1 MPEHLVREE
10 LRSGRLVE
18 LRLDAWGSV
27 APRRSLVLVWRRQA
41 VLGPVAEWAQ
51 HHLSELCKKAVDP
64 GAPSRRVIP
73 VITPDAVFR
82 GARAITLLTMKTQV
96 AIRPAPPTAGLPA
109 PQTAAGLRSVE
120 SIHRSTTF
128 HWVGDGFHVSTYF
141 PSAGLPAERVSPF
154 VLMDYG
160 PPKEFTPLGRGKRG
174 VGWHPHRG
182 FETVTLAW
190 EGAVAH
196 RDNAGHAGV
205 IGPGDVQ
212 WMTAGRGIFHEEYHE
227 DRFTRAGG
235 RMHMMQLW
243 VNLPR
248 KDKMAAPGYQP
259 ITTADIPRVALDGG
273 EVRVIAGAYEEARGP
288 AHTFTPITM
297 LDVRLGAGGRLP
309 LALPATHNALAVV
322 AKGRV
327 RAGGESARAGEL
339 ILFANDG
346 ERLELTADQEG
357 DEESHVVLL
366 AGAPLDEPI
375 VQYGPFVMNTVDEI
389 RQAIADVQTGKFGP
403 VPA

>member
-1 MPEHLVREE
+1 MQNQPKVRHPDQDK
-10 LRSGRLVE
+10 SGV
-18 LRLDAWGSV
+18 
-27 APRRSLVLVWRRQA
+27 
-41 VLGPVAEWAQ
+41 
-51 HHLSELCKKAVDP
+51 
-64 GAPSRRVIP
+64 
-73 VITPDAVFR
+73 R
-82 GARAITLLTMKTQV
+82 G
-96 AIRPAPPTAGLPA
+96 
-109 PQTAAGLRSVE
+109 VE

-128 HWVGDGFHVSTYF
+128 HWVGDGFQVSTYF
-141 PSAGLPAERVSPF
+141 PSRGLTAERVSPF

-160 PPKEFTPLGRGKRG
+160 PPKEFEPLAHGKRG

-227 DRFTRAGG
+227 DEFTRGGG

-248 KDKMAAPGYQP
+248 KDKLAAPAYQP
-259 ITTADIPRVALDGG
+259 ITSTDIPRVNLPNAG
-273 EVRVIAGAYEEARGP
+273 EVRVIAGAFGGIRGP

-297 LDVRLGAGGRLP
+297 LDVRLKKGGRLDFE
-309 LALPATHNALAVV
+309 LPSTHNALAVITE
-322 AKGRV
+322 GRV
-327 RAGGESARAGEL
+327 RAGDEAAGSGEL
-339 ILFANDG
+339 ILFGNDG
-346 ERLELTADQEG
+346 ERVNFAA
-357 DEESHVVLL
+357 EEDSRVVFL
-366 AGAPLDEPI
+366 GGQPLDEPI

-389 RQAIADVQTGKFGP
+389 RQAIVDVESGRFGP